1 MNEEEVKKLK
11 SVEFYSQG
19 VAAWFNTALEH
30 DKSLLTLSVAALGF
44 LVGLMPNGIHSI
56 ESLLLYIS
64 AIISFLVCLFSILMI
79 YKKNLK
85 HIQDVFMGKDDSDK
99 TLEILDTAAGI
110 SFFLGVLLSSIIGIS
125 AAITN
130 FMKG

>member
-1 MNEEEVKKLK
+1 MDEEEVKKLK

-30 DKSLLTLSVAALGF
+30 DKSLLTLSVAALGL
-44 LVGLMPNGIHSI
+44 LVGLIPNGIHSI

-64 AIISFLVCLFSILMI
+64 AIISFLVCLFSVLMI

-110 SFFLGVLLSSIIGIS
+110 SFFVGVFLSSIIGIS